1 MKYILLFYLLLCSC
15 VAFTGCQDNSET
27 LFPETTRQIATF
39 TALQKNT
46 DVSTRA
52 TDQKFETGDEIGI
65 YIVKRNGTTSEN
77 LKSSGN
83 YADNKRYII
92 SENGNLQ
99 PYSESDKIYFS
110 SSEVYDIYAYYPYNP
125 NIDDPTNYYFTVQQN
140 QSGRNLYTKSD
151 LMTAKSISNS
161 NTPITLSFER
171 RFALVEIYFSKVSD
185 KTVSSANLNSV
196 NTTTALNL
204 GTNTTTPCNNIS
216 NIRMFLYQE
225 NTNYYVFRAIVPV
238 QELRGNYLFAF
249 VVNGETIQ
257 YKAKSITPLAAGKKS
272 IYTLN
277 LQYYI
282 KALAR
287 DANTG
292 NITGGE
298 NGIYNHGETVNL
310 TAIPAPGYEFKGWY
324 ESINGIWQSNLKK
337 VSAIPHY
344 EFSASKNIW
353 LIAVFEESGYTVS
366 LTSTTGG
373 TNKGTGTYKKNTLCT
388 LEAIPAKG
396 YTFGGWYDENN
407 KLLSKEL
414 TFSFTVMSDR
424 HFSNNFI
431 PNDNIITVWRDLYIT
446 VTAPK
451 YKYKTGETCTLTATM
466 YDKNYAFNGYYED
479 KECTRLITKSHIY
492 SFIVDESRT
501 IYTQNRD
508 LTHFHFNR
516 SFWFNHGML
525 DAATTLIENT
535 HEYPAYTATLKAGEK
550 ARFESTLEFIESP
563 EDGDH
568 HQNTTQI
575 TSKVLTIK
583 QNGRVI
589 ATISK
594 PDNYIFTAPTAGTY
608 EFIYTGTS
616 KCTIFRGEKCV
627 GYFLLK
633 AVLWKE
639 ETLN

>member
-1 MKYILLFYLLLCSC
+1 MIKGT
-15 VAFTGCQDNSET
+15 AAET
-27 LFPETTRQIATF
+27 VVPI
-39 TALQKNT
+39 LQKI
-46 DVSTRA
+46 SYGKRA
-52 TDQKFETGDEIGI
+52 RVKEITLNLSPSMKLIARLCFPGAVQASDRFHIQKLMG
-65 YIVKRNGTTSEN
+65 K
-77 LKSSGN
+77 
-83 YADNKRYII
+83 A
-92 SENGNLQ
+92 
-99 PYSESDKIYFS
+99 
-110 SSEVYDIYAYYPYNP
+110 
-125 NIDDPTNYYFTVQQN
+125 IDD
-140 QSGRNLYTKSD
+140 
-151 LMTAKSISNS
+151 I
-161 NTPITLSFER
+161 R
-171 RFALVEIYFSKVSD
+171 RKHRWEVID
-185 KTVSSANLNSV
+185 
-196 NTTTALNL
+196 
-204 GTNTTTPCNNIS
+204 
-216 NIRMFLYQE
+216 QE
-225 NTNYYVFRAIVPV
+225 NTEMQPAKETGRKYKPDV
-238 QELRGNYLFAF
+238 LRNKDTPRQLMARR
-249 VVNGETIQ
+249 Q

-516 SFWFNHGML
+516 SFGFNHGML

-550 ARFESTLEFIESP
+550 VRFESTLEFIESP